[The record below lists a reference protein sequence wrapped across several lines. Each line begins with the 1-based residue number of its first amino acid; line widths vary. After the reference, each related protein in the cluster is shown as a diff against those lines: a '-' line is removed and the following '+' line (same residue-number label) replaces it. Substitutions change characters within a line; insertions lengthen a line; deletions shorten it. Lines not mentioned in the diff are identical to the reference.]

1 MAGKKT
7 SRSRTALKAKPH
19 KGAAGEVYSYIKSLA
34 IAFLMVLPIKH
45 FVIEG
50 YRVPT
55 GSMENTIL
63 VGDFLLANK
72 FIYGSR
78 VPLLGLHIPG
88 IRDPRQGDIVIFKFP
103 ENPDLNYIKRC
114 IAGPGQVVEVRDKIV
129 YVDGVIYDDA
139 GFIKHTDKRILP
151 PESSRALRDNYGP
164 VRVPSD
170 HFFMMG
176 DNRDNSFDSRF
187 WGYVPRENILGKA
200 LFLYLSWGN
209 DPNAPDISLSRPLS
223 LIESA
228 AYNFINF
235 YERMRWERLGNPI
248 T

>member
-1 MAGKKT
+1 MTGKKT
-7 SRSRTALKAKPH
+7 TRNRPASKSRPR
-19 KGAAGEVYSYIKSLA
+19 KGAFGETFSYFKSLA
-34 IAFLMVLPIKH
+34 IAFIIVLPIKH

-72 FIYGSR
+72 FLYGSR
-78 VPLLGLHIPG
+78 VPLLDFRIPG

-103 ENPDLNYIKRC
+103 ENPDLNYVKRC
-114 IAGPGQVVEVRDKIV
+114 IAGPGQVVEVKDKIV
-129 YVDGVIYDDA
+129 YVDGIMYADST
-139 GFIKHTDKRILP
+139 FIKHTDKRIVP
-151 PESSRALRDNYGP
+151 PGSLKSRRDNYGP
-164 VRVPSD
+164 VTVPPA
-170 HFFMMG
+170 HYFMMG

-200 LFLYLSWGN
+200 LFLYLSWGD
-209 DPNAPDISLSRPLS
+209 DPNAPDVSLNQPLS
-223 LIESA
+223 LVESV

-235 YERMRWERLGNPI
+235 YERMRWERLGSPI

>member
-7 SRSRTALKAKPH
+7 SRKRAASKVKLR
-19 KGAAGEVYSYIKSLA
+19 KGAASEAYSYIKSLA

-55 GSMENTIL
+55 GSMEDTIL
-63 VGDFLLANK
+63 IGDFLLANK
-72 FIYGSR
+72 FLYGSR
-78 VPLLGLHIPG
+78 VPLLGFRIPG

-103 ENPDLNYIKRC
+103 ENPDLNYVKRC

-129 YVDGVIYDDA
+129 YVNGIIYDDTA
-139 GFIKHTDKRILP
+139 FIKHTDKRIAPLDSP
-151 PESSRALRDNYGP
+151 RARRDNYGP
-164 VRVPSD
+164 VRVPPD

-176 DNRDNSFDSRF
+176 DNRDCSFDSRF

-200 LFLYLSWGN
+200 LFLYLSWGE
-209 DPNAPDISLSRPLS
+209 DTNAPDISLSRPLS
-223 LIESA
+223 LIKSV

-248 T
+248 A